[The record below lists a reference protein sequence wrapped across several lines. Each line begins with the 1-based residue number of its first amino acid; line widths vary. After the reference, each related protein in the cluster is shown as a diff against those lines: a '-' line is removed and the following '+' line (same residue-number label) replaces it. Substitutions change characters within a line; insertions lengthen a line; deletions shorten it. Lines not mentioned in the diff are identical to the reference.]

1 MFADNNRISWL
12 QMRCQF
18 LLAAL
23 GVGLLW
29 GIPGFTGREGAVG
42 ILSGGALLACW
53 SGILRRQMTVFR
65 DPIRYLGKG
74 SAQLI
79 VGIWESYLVLTGGWL
94 VGKVGHLAGE
104 YLVSGVPETLLSLIF
119 VLAALGG
126 SHHIQ
131 ARGRLAQIS
140 WWITAWLG
148 GILLLLAAVQ
158 NSPSLEM
165 VWGDQH
171 PETTIFDWT
180 RSVKS
185 IGKYVAYGSGIGLM
199 TWLTVQV
206 RDSKEKRRKEG
217 LARAIGQLSLWF
229 LTGAL
234 LLTANFGAD
243 ATTMNTCPILEVMA
257 GVELPGG
264 FFRRVDLIFLSILL
278 FSLVFLLGS
287 IFFYSSYVAERI
299 HISVGRLPSAI
310 LCFLLGTTVQEQ
322 WNWSRQYPKL
332 LSQVYLPVCLVIT
345 VCAAWARRKS
355 YGER

>member
-1 MFADNNRISWL
+1 M
-12 QMRCQF
+12 
-18 LLAAL
+18 
-23 GVGLLW
+23 
-29 GIPGFTGREGAVG
+29 
-42 ILSGGALLACW
+42 
-53 SGILRRQMTVFR
+53 
-65 DPIRYLGKG
+65 
-74 SAQLI
+74 
-79 VGIWESYLVLTGGWL
+79 LTGGWL

-126 SHHIQ
+126 SHHVQ

-140 WWITAWLG
+140 WGVAAWLG

-171 PETTIFDWT
+171 LETTGFDWK

-217 LARAIGQLSLWF
+217 LAPAIGQLSLWF
-229 LTGAL
+229 LTGAV
-234 LLTANFGAD
+234 LLTVNFGTD

-264 FFRRVDLIFLSILL
+264 FLRRVDLIFLSILL

-287 IFFYSSYVAERI
+287 IFFYSSYVADRI
-299 HISVGRLPSAI
+299 HISIGRLPSAI
-310 LCFLLGTTVQEQ
+310 LCFLLGTTAQEQ
-322 WNWSRQYPKL
+322 WNWSRQYPKM
-332 LSQVYLPVCLVIT
+332 LSRVYLPVCLMMT

-355 YGER
+355 YGKR

>member
-1 MFADNNRISWL
+1 MH
-12 QMRCQF
+12 CQC

-23 GVGLLW
+23 G
-29 GIPGFTGREGAVG
+29 GIDMGN
-42 ILSGGALLACW
+42 
-53 SGILRRQMTVFR
+53 SGIYRKYKGPLNLIGGTLSVMDPFKTDDRIR
-65 DPIRYLGKG
+65 DPIRYMGKG
-74 SAQLI
+74 SARLI

-140 WWITAWLG
+140 WWIARHGRDFTVAG
-148 GILLLLAAVQ
+148 SSS

-185 IGKYVAYGSGIGLM
+185 IGNYVAYGSGIGLM

-217 LARAIGQLSLWF
+217 TCAGHWSVVPLVSDGRVASLQ
-229 LTGAL
+229 
-234 LLTANFGAD
+234 
-243 ATTMNTCPILEVMA
+243 ILEQMQQ
-257 GVELPGG
+257 L
-264 FFRRVDLIFLSILL
+264 
-278 FSLVFLLGS
+278 
-287 IFFYSSYVAERI
+287 
-299 HISVGRLPSAI
+299 
-310 LCFLLGTTVQEQ
+310 
-322 WNWSRQYPKL
+322 
-332 LSQVYLPVCLVIT
+332 
-345 VCAAWARRKS
+345 
-355 YGER
+355 